1 MFAPGLRGAMRSS
14 HGSLRLAQ
22 SATGMQPAFSDMFL
36 ATATRNRHATV
47 IATLMRQAQ
56 VRWQSDST
64 NSKRP
69 HQQPPPPKQKPL
81 TKEEV
86 FHVLKKGLDFRPLMR
101 AFTGSGF
108 RKLYRQSPEELV
120 IALGLLAFISIGIVM
135 LVYQYF
141 TYFQSSQFTVFP
153 DDVAQSL
160 RRALYYT
167 NYSPEPA
174 LAMKWYNK
182 AIEQCK
188 AHGIDPFHD
197 EIMGI
202 RIQIAQW
209 LEGLHS
215 YKGAIQVLEELFK
228 ACNGWMDKFEQ
239 MVRDGK
245 VGKDGKLTVPLEE
258 AALSPRMQKALEQ
271 AKEKAKDPDKP
282 DTLLE
287 KQLEYETLWR
297 KRNRILAMM
306 VKINTKLGDLYADPH
321 VLENDLAGERLV
333 WAVET
338 TLKELHRRQTE
349 GVKEGEGPW
358 FTEEELGA
366 ELERLGQ
373 HYESKSYHYLAAPAF
388 LQAITLSPKDSCHT
402 AVIMNNLAIS
412 LAQQP
417 IRPPI
422 NAQAAGSSPHAQP
435 PTRQSLLASA
445 RQWALQAK
453 ATSEKVQGEARTEE
467 CDAACAVALCNLGT
481 IASMGGD
488 VMEARRWFQESLAM
502 SKKLN
507 FPEGVD
513 QAQAG
518 LDLLDRPSAQT
529 TTTNR

>member
-1 MFAPGLRGAMRSS
+1 MSSPSLRGALRSS
-14 HGSLRLAQ
+14 HGVLRLSQVAARHPQAFGDTFLSTTLRHRTPATIISYVCQ
-22 SATGMQPAFSDMFL
+22 SQI
-36 ATATRNRHATV
+36 RH
-47 IATLMRQAQ
+47 L
-56 VRWQSDST
+56 SDST
-64 NSKRP
+64 NSKRA
-69 HQQPPPPKQKPL
+69 QPPPPKPKPL
-81 TKEEV
+81 SKDEI
-86 FHVLKKGLDFRPLMR
+86 FLVLRKGLDFRPLMR
-101 AFTGSGF
+101 AFTGPGF
-108 RKLYRQSPEELV
+108 RKLYRQSPEELI
-120 IALGLLAFISIGIVM
+120 IAIGLLVFIGIGIVM
-135 LVYQYF
+135 LIHQYF
-141 TYFQSSQFTVFP
+141 TYFQSPQFTVFP

-197 EIMGI
+197 ETMGI

-228 ACNGWMDKFEQ
+228 ACSGWQEKFEQ

-245 VGKDGKLTVPLEE
+245 VGKDGKLTISLEE
-258 AALSPRMQKALEQ
+258 AGAGLSPRMQKAVAE
-271 AKEKAKDPDKP
+271 AKEKAERGDDKP
-282 DTLLE
+282 DPLLE
-287 KQLEYETLWR
+287 RKLDYENLWR

-321 VLENDLAGERLV
+321 VLENDLAGERFL
-333 WAVET
+333 WSVET
-338 TLKELHRRQTE
+338 TLKEMHRRQTE

-388 LQAITLSPKDSCHT
+388 LQAITLAPKDSCHT
-402 AVIMNNLAIS
+402 AVLMNNLAIS

-417 IRPPI
+417 VRPPI
-422 NAQAAGSSPHAQP
+422 NTQPGSSQTIPQP
-435 PTRQSLLASA
+435 ATRQSLLASA
-445 RQWALQAK
+445 QQWALQAK
-453 ATSEKVQGEARTEE
+453 ATTERIQGEARTEE

-488 VMEARRWFQESLAM
+488 PVEARRWFQESLAM
-502 SKKLN
+502 SERLN
-507 FPEGVD
+507 FPEGAH
-513 QAQAG
+513 QAQTG
-518 LDLLDRPSAQT
+518 LDLLDKPSA
-529 TTTNR
+529 RAKEAK